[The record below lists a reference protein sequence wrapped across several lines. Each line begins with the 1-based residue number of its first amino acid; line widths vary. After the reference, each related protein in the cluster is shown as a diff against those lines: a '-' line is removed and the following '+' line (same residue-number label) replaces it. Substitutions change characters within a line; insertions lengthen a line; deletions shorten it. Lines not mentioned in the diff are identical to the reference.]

1 MDKNKIKSILKY
13 LFPVL
18 ILLLSW
24 VIAYF
29 SGKSESGLIIAE
41 KPLIQFFL
49 IAIFLVSVFLTISI
63 LIRYNRILKELKQT
77 ESFVNNINSEKYN
90 SDDLNVTIPIIKSI
104 NRAIKDVAES
114 KKNQLSELRL
124 RTRQLHEI
132 NTELNDAYIQLE
144 SSYAELENVL
154 EQLNESEKRY
164 HSLVVNIPDIILT
177 IDPHGNIAYAN
188 RACRVILK
196 FRRRDI
202 VGKPFQ
208 HLIHPSAID
217 KFSMDKLRYNI
228 KRRGRYYIDIPLRT
242 KDGSLILTEIKFTET
257 VESPETD
264 CIQAIIRD
272 VTEQKRIEQAIAEAN
287 HRLKILNSFNHKLA
301 STMELQYIYRQCVSI
316 VTGELGF
323 LGCIIFG
330 AGKNDRYYKI
340 MDYSGDYFKQPGN
353 LEQFYNIRCSSTLFS
368 GKTSEGIVLK
378 QDMLFQYLV
387 LNNNKS
393 VAVQE
398 AGFSEVFIHAFSSHE
413 KRHGM
418 LMVFSE
424 KGFTQEEIETFRS
437 IGNSIAVAVEKTI
450 HLIESQ
456 NNFIKTIDAL
466 VAAIEARDQYTKGH
480 SQRVSALAVKIA
492 NKMGMNKQQVEE
504 LRIAG
509 ILHDIGKVGISDR
522 ILLKKG
528 PLTKEEYDEIKKHP
542 AISNRILH
550 SIGLPDR
557 ILKAVAFHHER
568 YDGGGYPFGL
578 TNESLGYEPQIIAVA
593 DAFDAMTTLRPYK
606 KPMSWQM
613 AVLELERCKGS
624 QFNPEIVDIMVRI
637 IIEGNADDEP
647 FEHIH
652 CIV

>member
-1 MDKNKIKSILKY
+1 
-13 LFPVL
+13 
-18 ILLLSW
+18 
-24 VIAYF
+24 
-29 SGKSESGLIIAE
+29 
-41 KPLIQFFL
+41 
-49 IAIFLVSVFLTISI
+49 
-63 LIRYNRILKELKQT
+63 
-77 ESFVNNINSEKYN
+77 
-90 SDDLNVTIPIIKSI
+90 
-104 NRAIKDVAES
+104 
-114 KKNQLSELRL
+114 
-124 RTRQLHEI
+124 
-132 NTELNDAYIQLE
+132 
-144 SSYAELENVL
+144 
-154 EQLNESEKRY
+154 
-164 HSLVVNIPDIILT
+164 
-177 IDPHGNIAYAN
+177 
-188 RACRVILK
+188 
-196 FRRRDI
+196 
-202 VGKPFQ
+202 
-208 HLIHPSAID
+208 
-217 KFSMDKLRYNI
+217 
-228 KRRGRYYIDIPLRT
+228 
-242 KDGSLILTEIKFTET
+242 
-257 VESPETD
+257 
-264 CIQAIIRD
+264 
-272 VTEQKRIEQAIAEAN
+272 
-287 HRLKILNSFNHKLA
+287 
-301 STMELQYIYRQCVSI
+301 
-316 VTGELGF
+316 
-323 LGCIIFG
+323 
-330 AGKNDRYYKI
+330 
-340 MDYSGDYFKQPGN
+340 
-353 LEQFYNIRCSSTLFS
+353 
-368 GKTSEGIVLK
+368 
-378 QDMLFQYLV
+378 
-387 LNNNKS
+387 
-393 VAVQE
+393 
-398 AGFSEVFIHAFSSHE
+398 
-413 KRHGM
+413 
-418 LMVFSE
+418 
-424 KGFTQEEIETFRS
+424 